1 MRWAGYRG
9 KAAYAPSWRLLH
21 SKQPSATICSIKTI
35 PGSVNTGGSE
45 SLLEVQNCTRR
56 NRLFLI
62 LTHRN
67 YILIKR
73 FCKYLLRHHVKIIY
87 MQQSLEEIMAY
98 NPFDEE
104 EEEELEGSMDLEMI
118 RDDIIAEL
126 KSINEYE
133 AQVDML
139 DSEDA
144 ADTIEQILENKK
156 EHVAKLVKLLK
167 ALDPVQAEKLDNEL
181 K

>member
-1 MRWAGYRG
+1 
-9 KAAYAPSWRLLH
+9 
-21 SKQPSATICSIKTI
+21 
-35 PGSVNTGGSE
+35 
-45 SLLEVQNCTRR
+45 
-56 NRLFLI
+56 
-62 LTHRN
+62 
-67 YILIKR
+67 
-73 FCKYLLRHHVKIIY
+73 
-87 MQQSLEEIMAY
+87 MAY